1 MIAWCL
7 RPNQAVFNKI
17 LYRKGKIK
25 QNTYLK
31 YIFIWSI
38 WHSVEQ
44 TSHSS
49 VAIFQQFYQ
58 HVEFTFHKSL
68 AKVIVTKFHWFL
80 QWQCICSL
88 LRICSFLCHWTW
100 TSVTRT
106 VYPSEHW
113 RPFFGGVGV
122 AHRFSFQCF
131 VYLRCVSCAQCCTC
145 LDCQFVITTSI
156 VCLRCVS
163 CAQCCTCLDCQ
174 FVITTSIVYLR
185 CVSCAQCCTCL
196 WIVNSW
202 LPPRFSLTFIYTLN
216 CLKR

>member
-1 MIAWCL
+1 MK
-7 RPNQAVFNKI
+7 RQAVFNKI

-38 WHSVEQ
+38 WHFKEQ

-68 AKVIVTKFHWFL
+68 AKVIVAKFHWFL

-156 VCLRCVS
+156 VYLRYVS
-163 CAQCCTCLDCQ
+163 CAQCCTCL
-174 FVITTSIVYLR
+174 
-185 CVSCAQCCTCL
+185 
-196 WIVNSW
+196 
-202 LPPRFSLTFIYTLN
+202 
-216 CLKR
+216 